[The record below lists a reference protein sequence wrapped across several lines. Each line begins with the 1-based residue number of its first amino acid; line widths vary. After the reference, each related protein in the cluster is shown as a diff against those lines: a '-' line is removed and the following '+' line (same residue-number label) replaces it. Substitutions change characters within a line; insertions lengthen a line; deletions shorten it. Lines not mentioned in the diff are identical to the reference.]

1 MRDITGKFTKGNKG
15 RPAGVKNK
23 TPNEVKELLSEAILP
38 ELEKL
43 PEYLAKLD
51 IPDRL
56 RFIAQCLPYIL
67 PKLQAVTVTNESEF
81 KLPEVIVL
89 PANNSKPPI
98 YNESDI
104 IDTLP

>member
-23 TPNEVKELLSEAILP
+23 TPNEVKELLSDAILP

-43 PEYLAKLD
+43 PAYLAQLEL
-51 IPDRL
+51 PDRL

-98 YNESDI
+98 YNETDI
-104 IDTLP
+104 IDPLP